1 MAEKYIMIHDI
12 LSEHRDR
19 MLNLKKYYPFFVLSE
34 TTFNQYKEGKYA
46 DIDMGYITMAT
57 LRFLIHE
64 NSFQEREVTYEQYED
79 FLLELLHREFFLNES
94 PEEEK
99 ELVGYIFD
107 KIKND
112 GKAFTFPYFDPEEKK
127 KRTARVK
134 LIDSRIADG
143 VVLYRVTTDGIEFYL
158 DTKEIKDESN
168 ISVQQLLLEKMIQ
181 SENFAG
187 GIEVVQ
193 RINNEVGKLSLQKKE
208 VLELLSYDI
217 IAGAKA
223 SEEFMETVA
232 RWFDEES
239 KLFEK
244 NRALIDK
251 AFAKANSGGFMDA
264 AADGE
269 EVAVGSGRTG
279 AYTGSKNG
287 DGISDR
293 NSDGTSGRESDY
305 QSGRNSDGIIYRD
318 GDNTSG
324 RRAVNTGR
332 NNSVVLREIH
342 RLDTELKKT
351 IIRHGELIRET
362 IELQNI
368 ADEMIGRAKL
378 RKLRPVFDFR
388 NSLNVCMKEDTPE
401 RLSMLVMPL
410 FTPKLS
416 KSFNVASIDRM
427 LESRAD
433 NGDYGEK
440 VEKKEL
446 DPDFKYDDEIE
457 DDRINDNYGRLF
469 EELLEQLWKHGK
481 TTLSELMAIY
491 EIKFGREI
499 YSNGDVYSF
508 LVHLAQKNRY
518 DMAEMVG
525 KQDTFLEGIVIDA
538 LSTPKREQYGKVAF
552 EISFNGE
559 EVLTFGSR
567 DEYSVTDMSFTL
579 I

>member
-34 TTFNQYKEGKYA
+34 TTFTQYKEGKYA
-46 DIDMGYITMAT
+46 DLDMGYITMAT

-64 NSFQEREVTYEQYED
+64 NNFEEQEVTYEQYED
-79 FLLELLHREFFLNES
+79 FLLELLHREFGLSETE
-94 PEEEK
+94 EEEK
-99 ELVGYIFD
+99 ELAGYIFD
-107 KIKND
+107 KIKNE
-112 GKAFTFPYFDPEEKK
+112 GKAFTFTYFDPEEKK
-127 KRTARVK
+127 KKTARVK

-187 GIEVVQ
+187 GIEVVK

-208 VLELLSYDI
+208 VLDLLSYDI

-232 RWFDEES
+232 KWFDEES

-251 AFAKANSGGFMDA
+251 AFAKANSGGFAEGGAGDSQ
-264 AADGE
+264 ADD
-269 EVAVGSGRTG
+269 
-279 AYTGSKNG
+279 YTGIHNAESIKQGSSEVNG
-287 DGISDR
+287 GAGI
-293 NSDGTSGRESDY
+293 N
-305 QSGRNSDGIIYRD
+305 
-318 GDNTSG
+318 
-324 RRAVNTGR
+324 R
-332 NNSVVLREIH
+332 NNTVLAEIH
-342 RLDTELKKT
+342 KLDTELKKT

-388 NSLNVCMKEDTPE
+388 NALNTCMKEDVPHK
-401 RLSMLVMPL
+401 LSMMVMPL
-410 FTPKLS
+410 FLPKLT
-416 KSFNVASIDRM
+416 KSFNAESIDRM

-433 NGDYGEK
+433 NSDYGEK

-446 DPDFKYDDEIE
+446 DPDFRYDDEIE
-457 DDRINDNYGRLF
+457 EERINGNYGRLF
-469 EELLEQLWKHGK
+469 EELLEQLWKHGH

-491 EIKFGREI
+491 EIKFGKEI
-499 YSNGDVYSF
+499 YTNGDVYSF
-508 LVHLAQKNRY
+508 LVHLAQKDRY
-518 DMAEMVG
+518 DMGKMQD
-525 KQDTFLEGIVIDA
+525 KQDTFLEGIVMES
-538 LSTPKREQYGKVAF
+538 LSSPKKDQYGKMVFTIAYN
-552 EISFNGE
+552 EE
-559 EVLTFGSR
+559 EVLRFGAK
-567 DEYSVTDMSFTL
+567 DEYSVTDMSFAQ